1 MFLKLNIIKQRP
13 LWWSISGILAAIG
26 AIAIVIST
34 STLGAPVAP
43 SLDFIGGTRLQ
54 LELDCSIAG
63 NCDNPIELDTVR
75 EIMND
80 RGLDNRGIQVVGSEG
95 KGLSIRTLD
104 LDVDDRTQLLGDLEE
119 RIGKFDPEST
129 QIDTVGPTIGREL
142 LASGLTALIIAAAG
156 IVIYLSV
163 RFQLDYAVCA
173 IIALLHDVF
182 ITVGMFSVFGLALGW
197 EVDSLFIVA
206 LLTILGFSVN
216 DTVVI
221 YDRIR
226 EILKRSALDE
236 ANDGKPVGINE
247 VVDTAVNQTLTRSIN
262 TTATTLLPLVGIFIF
277 GGETLKYFALALII
291 GFTLGAYSSIFIAS
305 SALAWWRER
314 QEALMPATAD
324 ATASDDAIVEAQFD
338 RDE

>member
-1 MFLKLNIIKQRP
+1 MKLNIIKQRP

-26 AIAIVIST
+26 AIAMAISLT
-34 STLGAPVAP
+34 TLGAPVAP
-43 SLDFIGGTRLQ
+43 SLDFVGGTRLQ

-63 NCDNPIELDTVR
+63 NCESPIELDTVR
-75 EIMND
+75 EIMSD
-80 RGLDNRGIQVVGSEG
+80 RGLDNRGIQVVGAAG
-95 KGLSIRTLD
+95 RGLSIRTLD
-104 LDVDDRTQLLGDLEE
+104 LDVDDRTQLLSDLEE
-119 RIGKFDPEST
+119 RIGQFDPQST

-142 LASGLTALIIAAAG
+142 LASGLMALIFASAG
-156 IVIYLSV
+156 IIIYLSV
-163 RFQLDYAVCA
+163 RFQLDYAICA
-173 IIALLHDVF
+173 IIALFHDVF
-182 ITVGMFSVFGLALGW
+182 ITVGMFSIFGLTLGW

-206 LLTILGFSVN
+206 LLTIIGFSVN

-226 EILKRSALDE
+226 EILKLSTLDE
-236 ANDGKPVGINE
+236 ANDSKPIGINE
-247 VVDTAVNQTLTRSIN
+247 VVDTAVNQTLMRSIN

-291 GFTLGAYSSIFIAS
+291 GFILGAYSSIFIAS

-314 QEALMPATAD
+314 QESPVSATAD
-324 ATASDDAIVEAQFD
+324 SPIPDDRIIEAQLD